1 MVKRPER
8 VRSLLPLLASAAV
21 VVVVVVV
28 VVLILLHSLQSES
41 ETV

>member
-21 VVVVVVV
+21 VVVVV
-28 VVLILLHSLQSES
+28 LILLHSLQSES

>member
-28 VVLILLHSLQSES
+28 VLILLHSLQSES